1 MGSGSIFLFN
11 YSLLLDVERTHMLRD
26 KLANDLK
33 TSMKAR
39 NTCST
44 ATLRLILAALKDRD
58 IASRTGQNTPKLS
71 EEEDDVK
78 TRQML
83 AKMIKQRRE
92 SVQIYKAGGRE
103 DLADREAAEIII
115 IEGYLPSQMSDAETV
130 TAITNAIDKLQSS
143 CIKDMGRTMSALK
156 ATYSGRMDF
165 SKASNIVKER
175 LTSPQ

>member
-1 MGSGSIFLFN
+1 
-11 YSLLLDVERTHMLRD
+11 MLRD

-58 IASRTGQNTPKLS
+58 IASRMGQNTPKLS
-71 EEEDDVK
+71 EEEDDIK
-78 TRQML
+78 IRQML
-83 AKMIKQRRE
+83 TKMIKQRRE
-92 SVQIYKAGGRE
+92 SAKIYIAGGRE
-103 DLADREAAEIII
+103 DLADREAAEITI
-115 IEGYLPSQMSDAETV
+115 IEGYLPSQMSDAEMV
-130 TAITNAIDKLQSS
+130 TAITNAIDKLDAS

-175 LTSPQ
+175 LTSLQ

>member
-1 MGSGSIFLFN
+1 
-11 YSLLLDVERTHMLRD
+11 MLRD
-26 KLANDLK
+26 KLSNDLK
-33 TSMKAR
+33 TAMKTRDA
-39 NTCST
+39 CST

-58 IASRTGQNTPKLS
+58 IAARTGQNTSKVS
-71 EEEDDVK
+71 EAEDDIK
-78 TRQML
+78 IRQML
-83 AKMIKQRRE
+83 ATMIKQRRE
-92 SVQIYKAGGRE
+92 SVQIYKDGGRE

-115 IEGYLPSQMSDAETV
+115 IEGYLPHQMGDAEMV
-130 TAITNAIDKLQSS
+130 TAITKAINKLNAS